1 MKSRNIELPFSK
13 SVEKALREKS
23 PFLQVVIGPRQVGK
37 TTTMLKML
45 EENFENKFIYHS
57 ADQIFNATT
66 SWLSEI
72 WHESRQEKKILVIDE
87 IQKIQNWSEVIKKL
101 WDEDKRKSTFQG
113 CVLLGSSSLDIQ
125 RGLTESL
132 TGRFVLH
139 SVFHWNY
146 EESEKAYG
154 LNFEKYLKYG
164 GYPGSY
170 QLLDSG
176 ELGWKK
182 YVKNSIIL
190 TVIEKDILQ
199 FNTVKKPALFKQAF
213 EIIMSYPAQEI
224 SYTKLLGQLQDGG
237 NVELIK
243 YYLSLYEGAYL
254 IKVLDKYSNKKVLTK
269 SSSPKI
275 LPMSPCL
282 YYLEIQSEYSEIE
295 RGRVF
300 EVIVGMQLVRTGEE
314 IYYWREGNYEVD
326 YILKKGKS
334 LFAVEVKSGRKKSSL
349 GLEKFCEKFPNAQKV
364 IITTEN
370 YQKFELDPM
379 SFLSWE
385 SVPGTF

>member
-1 MKSRNIELPFSK
+1 LARIEK
-13 SVEKALREKS
+13 R
-23 PFLQVVIGPRQVGK
+23 
-37 TTTMLKML
+37 
-45 EENFENKFIYHS
+45 
-57 ADQIFNATT
+57 
-66 SWLSEI
+66 
-72 WHESRQEKKILVIDE
+72 KKILIIDE

-101 WDEDKRKSTFQG
+101 WDEDKRKSSFQG

-132 TGRFVLH
+132 TGRFILH
-139 SVFHWNY
+139 PAFHWNY
-146 EESEKAYG
+146 EESDRAYKI
-154 LNFEKYLKYG
+154 NFEQYLKYG

-170 QLLDSG
+170 QLIG
-176 ELGWKK
+176 EDERSWKS

-213 EIIMSYPAQEI
+213 EVIMSYPAQEI
-224 SYTKLLGQLQDGG
+224 SFTKLLGQLQDGG

-254 IKVLDKYSNKKVLTK
+254 IKVLDKFSNKKTLVK

-282 YYLEIQSEYSEIE
+282 YYLEIQSEYTEIE

-300 EVIVGMQLVRTGEE
+300 EVIVGMQFVRTGEQ
-314 IYYWREGNYEVD
+314 IFYWREGNFEVD
-326 YILKKGKS
+326 YILKKGKKV
-334 LFAVEVKSGRKKSSL
+334 FAIEVKSGRKKSSL
-349 GLEKFCEKFPNAQKV
+349 GLDKFCEKFPGSQKI
-364 IITTEN
+364 IITIEN
-370 YQKFELDPM
+370 YQKFEEDPM
-379 SFLSWE
+379 GFLMGIQE
-385 SVPGTF
+385 GA